1 MFVPKHG
8 NLGRTKA
15 GWLHKVFATHVFPI
29 FGGTHVFLFVF
40 PSIIFF
46 LVSCS
51 KGGWLAPNPPLDPSL
66 NTFQFLFSLAPCDD

>member
-15 GWLHKVFATHVFPI
+15 GWLHKVFATHVFLI
-29 FGGTHVFLFVF
+29 LEGTQVFPFVF
-40 PSIIFF
+40 PRIILF

-51 KGGWLAPNPPLDPSL
+51 KGGWLAPNPPPGS
-66 NTFQFLFSLAPCDD
+66 FCEHFPVPIFSCPVR